1 MTEETEWEARERC
14 GEKPFDDKIEEII
27 KEFDR
32 EFTNGSHTIH
42 LGWGISNV
50 GTHQIPDMDGANQIR
65 NFLRQSLRQYRQSI
79 LDKVMEKMPK
89 DKFLTGISGDETGTQ
104 LETISRMNIEANNFN
119 RCRQEVLT
127 ILEEMKCQK

>member
-79 LDKVMEKMPK
+79 LDEVIDRIGVEMPI
-89 DKFLTGISGDETGTQ
+89 DVDGGWSGTPRIGYNQ
-104 LETISRMNIEANNFN
+104 
-119 RCRQEVLT
+119 CRQETLT
-127 ILEEMKCQK
+127 ILKELRK